1 VILLLLVGFLGGLV
15 TGISPCILPVLPV
28 IFASGA
34 AAGLDDARGTDD
46 EVTLPAPGV
55 VGVPTGAL
63 PAERRV
69 PAAVAAG
76 TTPET
81 VGGGAP
87 LDRAAGDPVATGTGP
102 GQPASDA
109 AAARRRLAATRRA
122 RRPFA
127 VVGGLVLS
135 FSLATLAG
143 TWLLGALGLPYGLLR
158 WVGIVAVGL
167 LGVGLLVPQVGD
179 LLERPFARVAS
190 GHEVREG
197 GGFVLGA
204 SLGLVFVPCAGPVLA
219 TITAVGGSH
228 RVGWSAVLLTAAFA
242 AGVAVPLLAFAL
254 AGRYLGA
261 RMRAVRTHAAT
272 VRRVIGAVLLATAVV
287 LALGV
292 TDGVQRAVPGYTNA
306 LQNRIEGNPS
316 VTRDLRQ
323 VQGETTVGALADCT
337 PASPV
342 LQRCGP
348 APAFAGISRWLQT
361 PGDRPLTVAGL
372 RGRVVLVDFWTYSCI
387 NCQRALPHVEAWN
400 ATYAA
405 AGLTVVGVHTPEFAF
420 EHDVGNITRA
430 AAQLGV
436 RYPIAVDNSYATW
449 NGYQNSYWPAE
460 YLIDATGTVRHVDV
474 GEGQYAQT
482 ESFIRQLLVTA
493 RPGVVLPPRTDVP
506 DSTPHRQ
513 TTPESYL
520 GYHYSEANLYEESV
534 TPDAMVAYHLPG
546 GLPQD
551 TFAFGGRWDIGS
563 EGAVAGAD
571 ATLSLQYQAQDVY
584 LVLGGSGTVAVAV
597 DGVPTRSVHV
607 AGEPRLYRLVGPG
620 PFGRGTLT
628 LDVPPGV
635 EAYDF
640 TFG

>member
-1 VILLLLVGFLGGLV
+1 MIVLLLVGFLGGLV

-34 AAGLDDARGTDD
+34 ASGLDDPVGAPDPTAST
-46 EVTLPAPGV
+46 EPAPM
-55 VGVPTGAL
+55 
-63 PAERRV
+63 
-69 PAAVAAG
+69 AVAVDRL
-76 TTPET
+76 PVT
-81 VGGGAP
+81 VGGGAAP
-87 LDRAAGDPVATGTGP
+87 ERAGDDPGGTATDTGGTAP
-102 GQPASDA
+102 DPA
-109 AAARRRLAATRRA
+109 AAARDRLAATRRR

-158 WVGIVAVGL
+158 WIGIVAVGL

-179 LLERPFARVAS
+179 LLERPFARLTA
-190 GHEVREG
+190 GNEVREG
-197 GGFVLGA
+197 GGFVLGV

-228 RVGWSAVLLTAAFA
+228 HVGWSAVLLTVAFA
-242 AGVAVPLLAFAL
+242 VGVAIPLLAFAI

-261 RMRAVRTHAAT
+261 RMRSVRTHAAT
-272 VRRVIGAVLLATAVV
+272 ARRVIGAVLLVTAVV
-287 LALGV
+287 LALGL
-292 TDGVQRAVPGYTNA
+292 TDGVQRAVPGYTTA
-306 LQNRIEGNPS
+306 LQNRIEGSPS

-323 VQGETTVGALADCT
+323 VQGEATGGALSDCT
-337 PASPV
+337 PSSPV
-342 LQRCGP
+342 LQRCGA
-348 APAFAGISRWLQT
+348 APAFVGISRWLQT

-387 NCQRALPHVEAWN
+387 NCQRSLPHVEAWN
-400 ATYAA
+400 AAYAS

-436 RYPIAVDNSYATW
+436 RYPIAVDNAYATW
-449 NGYQNSYWPAE
+449 DNYQNSYWPAE
-460 YLIDATGTVRHVDV
+460 YLIDATGTVRHDDF

-482 ESFIRQLLVTA
+482 ETFIRQLLRSA
-493 RPGVVLPPRTDVP
+493 RPGVSLPARTDVP
-506 DSTPHRQ
+506 DRTPQVQ

-534 TPDAMVAYHLPG
+534 TPDAMAAYQAPV

-563 EGAVAGAD
+563 EGAVAGSA
-571 ATLSLQYQAQDVY
+571 ATLSLHYQAQDVY
-584 LVLGGSGTVAVAV
+584 LVLGGTGTVAVSV
-597 DGVPTRSVHV
+597 DGTPTRTVTV
-607 AGEPRLYRLVGPG
+607 AGEPRLYQLVGPG
-620 PFGRGTLT
+620 TYGRGTLT
-628 LDVPPGV
+628 LAVSPGV
-635 EAYDF
+635 DAYDF